1 MTPPPAQIDGANV
14 LLWTDALAT
23 TRPTGR
29 TTHRV
34 KGQVIGPAGALAIC
48 QYDGD
53 AQFYLFYCDENW
65 NVRTDT
71 AHGSLIDAKE
81 QAEFEYEGVS
91 QTWRGRADA
100 PREAKE

>member
-1 MTPPPAQIDGANV
+1 MPPPPKQLHDANV
-14 LLWTDALAT
+14 LLWTSDLRD
-23 TRPTGR
+23 TRSTGR

-34 KGQVIGPAGALAIC
+34 DGEVLSPAAALAIC

-53 AQFYLFYCDENW
+53 LQYYLFYCDDKW

-71 AHGSLIDAKE
+71 CHSSISEAKS

-91 QTWRGRADA
+91 ALWQAV
-100 PREAKE
+100 E